1 MPKVTYDT
9 RNKINVDVSSVTEPR
24 QQRDLSL
31 ENAASIDGTARASRF
46 LEACRS
52 HAKLHPWA
60 AVSLLLGLLTVLWL
74 LSNRVFP
81 VFTLWL
87 SGGDA
92 ASLPPTAALPAAAI
106 SAELTASYSALEL
119 ALWGGFAGFVGTSLG
134 ALPALCLRRISSKVE
149 DTLLGFAAGMMLAA
163 CAFSLLMPALDA
175 AQAWSQQQSYMAVA
189 GALLVISGMMLG
201 VLLMLG
207 LDAFI
212 PHEHDKT
219 GPCGPMHEH
228 CQRVWL
234 FVFAI
239 ALHNIPEGMAV
250 GVGFAPGELHRGLA
264 LALSIA
270 IQDMPEGLAVAL
282 SLAAAGIAR
291 GKAVLIAAATGLL
304 EPLGALLGVSL
315 VGSVAFS
322 YPLGLALAGGAMLFV
337 VSHEVIPETHRHG
350 HQTRATLGLMVGF
363 AVMMILDHSVAN
375 AH

>member
-1 MPKVTYDT
+1 MPTIPNDAQST
-9 RNKINVDVSSVTEPR
+9 RSVDISNDAQPR
-24 QQRDLSL
+24 QPL
-31 ENAASIDGTARASRF
+31 ARAMGNTMATAGETSALGFRA
-46 LEACRS
+46 ACWH
-52 HAKLHPWA
+52 HAKQHPWA
-60 AVSLLLGLLTVLWL
+60 AVSLLLGMLAIIGLLANNVLPAMMSW
-74 LSNRVFP
+74 LSNNEVSP
-81 VFTLWL
+81 
-87 SGGDA
+87 
-92 ASLPPTAALPAAAI
+92 ASESIPSL
-106 SAELTASYSALEL
+106 SALEL
-119 ALWGGFAGFVGTSLG
+119 AWWGGVAGFVGTSLG
-134 ALPALCLRRISSKVE
+134 ALPALCLRRLSSKVE

-175 AQAWSQQQSYMAVA
+175 AQLWSQQRHYMAIT

-250 GVGFAPGELHRGLA
+250 GVGFAPGELQRGLA

-270 IQDMPEGLAVAL
+270 MQDMPEGLAVAL
-282 SLAAAGIAR
+282 SLKAAGVAR
-291 GKAVLIAAATGLL
+291 VPAVLIAAATGLL

-315 VGSVAFS
+315 VGSFAFS

-350 HQTRATLGLMVGF
+350 HQTSATLGLMLGF
-363 AVMMILDHSVAN
+363 AVMMVLDHSLAS